1 MKSGKRVRTL
11 TRRFAGPRGGV
22 KHVLAVLTTATL
34 ACGSHRHAPAPA
46 VPQEGFAIVV
56 INHHWL
62 DVTVYV
68 VHDGQR
74 TRVGTVTATTT
85 QEFDLSTRL
94 LGSNRQVAL
103 IGEAVGSKEVIRTE
117 LLAVQPGQ
125 YLEWT
130 LENALR
136 RSSVA
141 VY

>member
-1 MKSGKRVRTL
+1 M
-11 TRRFAGPRGGV
+11 
-22 KHVLAVLTTATL
+22 
-34 ACGSHRHAPAPA
+34 
-46 VPQEGFAIVV
+46 
-56 INHHWL
+56 
-62 DVTVYV
+62 YV

-103 IGEAVGSKEVIRTE
+103 IGDAVGSKEVVRTE
-117 LLAVQPGQ
+117 VLTLQPGQ
-125 YLEWT
+125 YIEWT
-130 LENALR
+130 LENALK

>member
-1 MKSGKRVRTL
+1 MKHL
-11 TRRFAGPRGGV
+11 
-22 KHVLAVLTTATL
+22 LAVLTAATL

-103 IGEAVGSKEVIRTE
+103 IGEAVGSKEGIRTE
-117 LLAVQPGQ
+117 LVAVQPGQ
-125 YLEWT
+125 YIEWT
-130 LENALR
+130 LENVLR

>member
-1 MKSGKRVRTL
+1 M
-11 TRRFAGPRGGV
+11 
-22 KHVLAVLTTATL
+22 
-34 ACGSHRHAPAPA
+34 
-46 VPQEGFAIVV
+46 
-56 INHHWL
+56 
-62 DVTVYV
+62 YV

-103 IGEAVGSKEVIRTE
+103 IGEAVGSRDVIRTE
-117 LLAVQPGQ
+117 VLTLQPGQ
-125 YLEWT
+125 YIEWT
-130 LENALR
+130 LENVLR

>member
-1 MKSGKRVRTL
+1 MMSGKRVRTL
-11 TRRFAGPRGGV
+11 RRRFAGPRRAV
-22 KHVLAVLTTATL
+22 KHVLAVLTAATL

-68 VHDGQR
+68 IHDGQR

-94 LGSNRQVAL
+94 LGSNRQVSL

-125 YLEWT
+125 YIEWT
-130 LENALR
+130 LENVLR

>member
-1 MKSGKRVRTL
+1 MTCVRQAL
-11 TRRFAGPRGGV
+11 LILVVGMI
-22 KHVLAVLTTATL
+22 
-34 ACGSHRHAPAPA
+34 ACGPHRAGSDLERDSFA
-46 VPQEGFAIVV
+46 VVV

-62 DVTVYV
+62 DVTVYL

-85 QEFDLSTRL
+85 EQFAISTRL
-94 LGSNRQVAL
+94 LGASRQISL
-103 IGEAVGSKEVIRTE
+103 LGEAVGSNQVVRTE
-117 LLAVQPGQ
+117 LLTVQAGQ
-125 YLEWT
+125 YIEWT

>member
-1 MKSGKRVRTL
+1 MRSGKRVRTL
-11 TRRFAGPRGGV
+11 KRRFAGPRGAV
-22 KHVLAVLTTATL
+22 KHLLAVLTAATL
-34 ACGSHRHAPAPA
+34 ACGSHHHAPAPA

>member
-1 MKSGKRVRTL
+1 M
-11 TRRFAGPRGGV
+11 
-22 KHVLAVLTTATL
+22 KHVLAVVSAATV
-34 ACGSHRHAPAPA
+34 ACGSHRNAPAPA

-62 DVTVYV
+62 DVAVYV

-85 QEFDLSTRL
+85 QEFDLATRL

-103 IGEAVGSKEVIRTE
+103 IGEAVGSRDVIRTE
-117 LLAVQPGQ
+117 VLTLQPGQ
-125 YLEWT
+125 YIEWT
-130 LENALR
+130 LENVLR

>member
-1 MKSGKRVRTL
+1 MRHF
-11 TRRFAGPRGGV
+11 RRALL
-22 KHVLAVLTTATL
+22 VLALGVAG
-34 ACGSHRHAPAPA
+34 CGPHRARAELERESFA
-46 VPQEGFAIVV
+46 VVV

-62 DVTVYV
+62 DVTVYL

-85 QEFDLSTRL
+85 EQFALSTQL
-94 LGSNRQVAL
+94 LGSSREIAL
-103 IGEAVGSKEVIRTE
+103 IGEAVGSKEMIRTE
-117 LLAVQPGQ
+117 LLAVQAGQ
-125 YLEWT
+125 YVEWT

>member
-1 MKSGKRVRTL
+1 M
-11 TRRFAGPRGGV
+11 
-22 KHVLAVLTTATL
+22 LAVLTTATL